1 GASSPSGRTLGS
13 IDIAFVCFDDPFFHF
28 RRDGHGRVDQSVD
41 DIGYLFA
48 LQPDLV
54 RNPRD
59 DFIRR
64 RAASGELVLID
75 APYLFPKF
83 GRQFS
88 GFRLSRLWLS
98 SRLSFIG
105 RWFFGRRADQSG
117 AETTDRRTRA
127 FEFWP
132 IATFLR
138 RALLDAFLTT
148 ARLAVRRE
156 KSRAAPGTLKA
167 KFHSTHDV

>member
-1 GASSPSGRTLGS
+1 P
-13 IDIAFVCFDDPFFHF
+13 
-28 RRDGHGRVDQSVD
+28 VD
-41 DIGYLFA
+41 DIGYMFA
-48 LQPDLV
+48 LQPDIV

-64 RAASGELVLID
+64 LAASGELLLID
-75 APYLFPKF
+75 ARYLFPQF

-88 GFRLSRLWLS
+88 GFRLSRLRLS
-98 SRLSFIG
+98 SRLSIFG

-127 FEFWP
+127 FELCP
-132 IATFLR
+132 IDTFLR
-138 RALLDAFLTT
+138 RALLDAFRTM

-156 KSRAAPGTLKA
+156 KSRAASGTLKA
-167 KFHSTHDV
+167 KFHSTHKVIRQSA